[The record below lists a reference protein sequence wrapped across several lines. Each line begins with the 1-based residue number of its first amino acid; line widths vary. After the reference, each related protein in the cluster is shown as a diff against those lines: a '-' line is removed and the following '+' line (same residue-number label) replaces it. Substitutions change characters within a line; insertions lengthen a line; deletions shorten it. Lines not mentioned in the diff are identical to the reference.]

1 MVTSAT
7 LRNVRISPR
16 KVRLVADLIRGKS
29 VDDVIVILTHL
40 PKGSALPLL
49 ILLRSAVANA
59 KQRGKDDTSKLR
71 ISKIT
76 VDMAPRLKRFMPHA
90 MGRATTILKHAS
102 HITLTLDEH
111 TPKVKKAKQKQTM
124 AKWDTNAAP
133 ATHAKETEQPA
144 AKKSETPAPKA

>member
-29 VDDVIVILTHL
+29 VDDVTVILTHL

-59 KQRGKDDTSKLR
+59 KQHGKDDTALLR

-102 HITLTLDEH
+102 HITLILDEY
-111 TPKVKKAKQKQTM
+111 TPKQKKIKKSKAQEKPASTKEAEKKAKK
-124 AKWDTNAAP
+124 KP
-133 ATHAKETEQPA
+133 EISAT
-144 AKKSETPAPKA
+144 KA

>member
-7 LRNVRISPR
+7 LRNVRISAR

-29 VDDVIVILTHL
+29 VDEVTVILTHL
-40 PKGSALPLL
+40 PKGSAMPLL

-59 KQRGKDDTSKLR
+59 KQRGKDDTARLR

-76 VDMAPRLKRFMPHA
+76 VDMAPRLKRYMPHA

-111 TPKVKKAKQKQTM
+111 TPKLKKVAKAKQQDEK
-124 AKWDTNAAP
+124 AAP
-133 ATHAKETEQPA
+133 AKEAVKPA
-144 AKKSETPAPKA
+144 VKKSETPAPKA

>member
-29 VDDVIVILTHL
+29 VDDVTVILTHL

-49 ILLRSAVANA
+49 TLLKSAVANA
-59 KQRGKDDTSKLR
+59 KQHGKDDTAKLR
-71 ISKIT
+71 VSAIT

-90 MGRATTILKHAS
+90 QGRATTILKHAS
-102 HITLTLDEH
+102 HIILTLDEH
-111 TPKVKKAKQKQTM
+111 TLKAKKVVK
-124 AKWDTNAAP
+124 AKKVT
-133 ATHAKETEQPA
+133 AKEAEKPA

>member
-29 VDDVIVILTHL
+29 VDEVTIILTHL

-59 KQRGKDDTSKLR
+59 KQRGKDDTALLR

-90 MGRATTILKHAS
+90 MQPRHNHSEARVAHYPHTGRAHP
-102 HITLTLDEH
+102 EG
-111 TPKVKKAKQKQTM
+111 
-124 AKWDTNAAP
+124 
-133 ATHAKETEQPA
+133 EEG
-144 AKKSETPAPKA
+144 

>member
-29 VDDVIVILTHL
+29 VDDVTVILTHL

-49 ILLRSAVANA
+49 ILLRSAIANA
-59 KQRGKDDTSKLR
+59 KQRGKDDTALLR

-111 TPKVKKAKQKQTM
+111 KPKVKKVTKAKKEE
-124 AKWDTNAAP
+124 KVAP
-133 ATHAKETEQPA
+133 AKATVKPTE
-144 AKKSETPAPKA
+144 KKSETSAKKA

>member
-7 LRNVRISPR
+7 LRNIRISSR

-29 VDDVIVILTHL
+29 VDDVMVILTHL

-49 ILLRSAVANA
+49 VLLRSAVANA
-59 KQRGKDDTSKLR
+59 KQLGKDDTALLR

-111 TPKVKKAKQKQTM
+111 TPKPKKVKKGKKPEVPH
-124 AKWDTNAAP
+124 AP
-133 ATHAKETEQPA
+133 VKTTEEVST
-144 AKKSETPAPKA
+144 KKSETPAKKA

>member
-29 VDDVIVILTHL
+29 VDDVTVILTHL

-49 ILLRSAVANA
+49 TLLKSAVANA
-59 KQRGKDDTSKLR
+59 KQRGKDDTAKLR

-90 MGRATTILKHAS
+90 QGRATTILKHAS
-102 HITLTLDEH
+102 HIILTLDEH
-111 TPKVKKAKQKQTM
+111 VPKQKKVKK
-124 AKWDTNAAP
+124 
-133 ATHAKETEQPA
+133 PA